1 MKLTKAMIHNLV
13 RIFKV
18 KNFFQLLIVF
28 LVFGITGSLSVVLGE
43 YVLFFFLKDKLE
55 ENFFYWF
62 LRVILIFP
70 LYQILLIIVGT
81 IFGEF
86 DYFWK
91 FTKKILKRL
100 NII

>member
-1 MKLTKAMIHNLV
+1 MKLTKVMIHNLI

-18 KNFFQLLIVF
+18 KNSFQLLIVF

-43 YVLFFFLKDKLE
+43 YVLFFFLEDRLD
-55 ENFFYWF
+55 ENLFYWF
-62 LRVILIFP
+62 LRIILIFP